1 LRRTAGKSA
10 RPGHTVAFPSRKM
23 HTEQP
28 YGSFLGKRY
37 HVRLTLGSSESSYCC
52 GSGEK
57 NGCGGCRDQG
67 LIILARLAGKGGV
80 FRLRL
85 QGIEPRRTLPPF
97 ASYRA
102 SMIGI
107 QNKFPVTGLYPVA

>member
-1 LRRTAGKSA
+1 SNADVFRPSDLATRLMVRASVASGPSHVLRRTAGKSA

-67 LIILARLAGKGGV
+67 LIILARLAGKG
-80 FRLRL
+80 
-85 QGIEPRRTLPPF
+85 
-97 ASYRA
+97 
-102 SMIGI
+102 
-107 QNKFPVTGLYPVA
+107 